1 MSVDLEQID
10 LTKLIPNAIGHI
22 AFDENKKIINC
33 SGIGIERSKNLEEI
47 DQLNDVE
54 VVDNFAMIEQ
64 GPVKICIYKME
75 GKSIVVYS
83 YSEN

>member
-1 MSVDLEQID
+1 MSVELEQID
-10 LTKLIPNAIGHI
+10 LTKMIPNAIGHI
-22 AFDENKKIINC
+22 AFDENKKIINS

-54 VVDNFAMIEQ
+54 LVDNFALIEQ
-64 GPVKICIYKME
+64 GPVKIFIYKME
-75 GKSIVVYS
+75 GKTVVVYS